1 MFHFLTNNF
10 LFCSFYL
17 SGVAF
22 AVAGVAE
29 GAVRFVEDIA
39 MSASDA
45 FARES
50 RKALTLGS
58 TLKEH
63 DTPESVVQDDG
74 HLTDQITIPAT
85 SLVLNEVDGSS
96 LIGIPTNDAH
106 DNVSDFFVWASM
118 HVEDIMADTVGVGS
132 LAPELLGVFVACYL
146 ASLVLLYHRHRRRD
160 SIENGSEK
168 DKPLHISIEKQA
180 PYESLTH
187 DTHNDT
193 DSHTTLTADWTLKA
207 EKRATVQKIFSF
219 LKHLT
224 TRLLFVILLPM
235 KLFTLTL
242 GWAWNVAVDRKTV
255 LLILYFSK
263 CVNIERSLEASVPKD
278 LTLFFQ
284 WAFSFSLGHRNTRPL

>member
-1 MFHFLTNNF
+1 M
-10 LFCSFYL
+10 
-17 SGVAF
+17 AF

-39 MSASDA
+39 LSASDA

-50 RKALTLGS
+50 RKALTLRS
-58 TLKEH
+58 TPKEH
-63 DTPESVVQDDG
+63 DTPESGVQDDH
-74 HLTDQITIPAT
+74 HLTDQITTPEA

-96 LIGIPTNDAH
+96 LIGIPTNDDH
-106 DNVSDFFVWASM
+106 DNVSDFFVWAST

-146 ASLVLLYHRHRRRD
+146 ASLVLLYRHRGRD
-160 SIENGSEK
+160 SISNNESEK

-207 EKRATVQKIFSF
+207 EKRATVQNLFSF

-235 KLFTLTL
+235 KSFILTV

-255 LLILYFSK
+255 LLILYSSK
-263 CVNIERSLEASVPKD
+263 CVNVERGLLHETSVPKG
-278 LTLFFQ
+278 LTNFFQ
-284 WAFSFSLGHRNTRPL
+284 FAFSFSLDHRNTRPL

>member
-1 MFHFLTNNF
+1 M
-10 LFCSFYL
+10 
-17 SGVAF
+17 AF

-58 TLKEH
+58 TPKEH
-63 DTPESVVQDDG
+63 DTPESVVQDDD
-74 HLTDQITIPAT
+74 HLTDQLTIPAA

-96 LIGIPTNDAH
+96 LIGIPTNDDH

-146 ASLVLLYHRHRRRD
+146 ASLVLLYRHRRRD
-160 SIENGSEK
+160 SIDNGSEK

-207 EKRATVQKIFSF
+207 EKRVTVQNLFSF

-255 LLILYFSK
+255 LLILYTSK
-263 CVNIERSLEASVPKD
+263 CVNVERGLLLEASLPKG
-278 LTLFFQ
+278 LTKFFQ
-284 WAFSFSLGHRNTRPL
+284 FAFSFSLDHRNTRPL